1 MAAQLSFK
9 DVLMDFKE
17 LMLAR
22 RSVRKYKQKPVDRN
36 VLEDLA
42 EAVRLAPSASNQ
54 QPWRLVLVDEPG
66 LCRQVAEATFSGV
79 VSFNRFALGAPVLA
93 VLCRE
98 KPRVLNRI
106 GGMIKKL
113 DWTLVDTG
121 IAAEHLCLQ
130 AAELGLGTCMLGW
143 FNETRIK
150 RLLEIPRTTSIG
162 LVITIGWPEEAVTAV
177 SGGKRRKKLDEVRS
191 YNKY

>member
-1 MAAQLSFK
+1 
-9 DVLMDFKE
+9 MDFRE

-22 RSVRKYKQKPVDRN
+22 RSVRKYELKPVDRSL
-36 VLEDLA
+36 LECLA

-54 QPWRLVLVDEPG
+54 QPWRLVFVDEPA
-66 LCRQVAEATFSGV
+66 LCRQVAEATFSRII
-79 VSFNRFALGAPVLA
+79 SFNRFAVDAPVVA

-98 KPRVLNRI
+98 RPRVLNQV
-106 GGMIKKL
+106 GVMIKKL

-150 RLLEIPRTTSIG
+150 KLLGIPRTTSIG
-162 LVITIGWPEEAVTAV
+162 LVITIGWPAETVAAVPGV
-177 SGGKRRKKLDEVRS
+177 KRRKELDEVRA
-191 YNKY
+191 YNTY